1 VKGTY
6 VARKNGVGR
15 RGGAVAGAVAGV
27 GGVAVLLA
35 GVYGLGP
42 WRDSSGRATAAG
54 GARVSP
60 RGAATEM
67 TIASPRPYFVPL
79 NGQGPALAAGRVVWT
94 ANNAQGQPGSAIDR
108 IYLYDLARRRASTV
122 VYSRYG
128 AAGFIGG
135 YALAGD
141 RLAYVDTGVTP
152 SRIFTW
158 RVCVV
163 DLRRGGTM
171 VVETSPPGASSYIPP
186 KIAFDGTRLLVL
198 QSVNKGSGLPE
209 SVASLYTLPRHTPDV
224 LARLSSATASFS
236 DPVLARGAA
245 LWTTQSFGSHP
256 SSRLTAYDLRR
267 HTARAVPV
275 GDVSELSANGDLVA
289 WKSGMASMP
298 GGRIGLYS
306 VGSGRVLSADLA
318 HGDAAIYPSV
328 GGGLVS
334 WTSVDFSRVQVYSLG
349 AHRVVYNAPAVPH
362 RIYGLSSVTP
372 GATTGLPTGGDGVA
386 WVYTADASSKRAM
399 RGYIAVRVVGR

>member
-1 VKGTY
+1 M
-6 VARKNGVGR
+6 ARNNGVGR
-15 RGGAVAGAVAGV
+15 RGGVAAGV
-27 GGVAVLLA
+27 CGAGGAAVLLA
-35 GVYGLGP
+35 GVYGLGS
-42 WRDSSGRATAAG
+42 WRDSLGRVTAAAG
-54 GARVSP
+54 GARVSS
-60 RGAATEM
+60 RHAATEM
-67 TIASPRPYFVPL
+67 TITSPRPYFVPL
-79 NGQGPALAAGRVVWT
+79 NGQGPALSAGRVVWT

-108 IYLYDLARRRASTV
+108 IYLYDLARRRSSTPV
-122 VYSRYG
+122 ASRYG
-128 AAGFIGG
+128 TAGFIGG
-135 YALAGD
+135 YALAGN

-163 DLRRGGTM
+163 DLRGGGTM

-186 KIAFDGTRLLVL
+186 RIAFDGTHLLVL
-198 QSVNKGSGLPE
+198 QSVSTRAGSPQ
-209 SVASLYTLPRHTPDV
+209 SVASLYTLPRLTPDV

-245 LWTTQSFGSHP
+245 LWTTQSFGSRP

-267 HTARAVPV
+267 HTARAIPV
-275 GDVSELSANGDLVA
+275 GDVSELSANGDLVV

-306 VGSGRVLSADLA
+306 VGRGRVLSADLA

-328 GGGLVS
+328 GGELVS
-334 WTSVDFSRVQVYSLG
+334 WTSVDFSRVQVYSLT
-349 AHRVVYNAPAVPH
+349 ARRVVYNAPAVPH

-372 GATTGLPTGGDGVA
+372 GASTGMPVAGDSVA
-386 WVYTADASSKRAM
+386 WVYTANASSRSAM
-399 RGYIAVRVVGR
+399 RGYIVVRVIGR